1 MGFAELYNLLFNPGE
16 VVEIRAL
23 GLTGRRKIWQGWAR
37 DVVFGYFDNAE
48 AFQAAAGALADTDAG
63 GIYFTP
69 NPVNP
74 DLLARSANRL
84 KAAGR
89 KNLTTADKDIA
100 CLRWLL
106 IDLDPKRPA
115 GISSTDE
122 ELGLAIERRN
132 RIGKWLQEKFGLQ
145 YAISAMSGNG
155 AHLMVRLDDLENTHE
170 NIDLIRDALGALA
183 HRWGDEQVDVDEKV
197 FNPARIWKLYGTV
210 ARKGDSTPDR
220 PHRKSYIQIR
230 GGRHDNDRS

>member
-1 MGFAELYNLLFNPGE
+1 MGFADLYKLLFNPGE
-16 VVEIRAL
+16 VTEIRAL
-23 GLTGRRKIWQGWAR
+23 GLTGKRKIWQGWAR
-37 DVVFGYFDNAE
+37 DVVFGYFNNPD
-48 AFQAAAGALADTDAG
+48 AFQEAAMALRETAAE

-69 NPVNP
+69 NPVKP
-74 DLLARSANRL
+74 ELLARAANRL
-84 KAAGR
+84 KAAGK

-115 GISSTDE
+115 GISATDE

-132 RIGKWLQEKFGLQ
+132 RIGEWLKEKFGLE
-145 YAISAMSGNG
+145 YAISAVSGNG
-155 AHLMVRLDDLENTHE
+155 AHLMVRLDDLENTQE
-170 NIDLIRDALGALA
+170 NIDLIRNALGALA
-183 HRWGDEQVDVDEKV
+183 HRWGDDQVDVDEKV
-197 FNPARIWKLYGTV
+197 FNPARIWKLYGTF

-230 GGRHDNDRS
+230 GGRNGKDRS